1 MHFNLESIPL
11 AQINAADTT
20 YRITTAKRG
29 DNLINSITAI
39 GLMCPPIIIPETAGY
54 RTIAGFK
61 RIEACRDLGWT
72 HLKVRLLP
80 VDSDERTLVMWAIA
94 DNSLQRPL
102 NLIESSRALNLLS
115 KVTVDTRHLSK
126 CAAILSLPS
135 NPEMITKLISLSTM
149 ATGIQRGVESGDL
162 TLAMAL
168 ELDQFDPHVSEALA
182 QIFIDLRLGLNR
194 QRELMSLLF
203 EIAKREDRSIDSL
216 LVEKEVKQIIDN
228 DRLNNPQK
236 NRQLRELFY
245 KRRFPA
251 ISKRSARFDDLV
263 KALRL
268 ESGVKLTPPVNFEGT
283 SYTLSI
289 SFDRIDQLGQRAK
302 CLDVLKRSDT
312 LKKFM
317 AE

>member
-1 MHFNLESIPL
+1 MHFKLESIPI

-29 DNLINSITAI
+29 DNLKNSIAAI
-39 GLMCPPIIIPETAGY
+39 GLMSPPIVHSDTAGY
-54 RTIAGFK
+54 RTIAGFR

-72 HLKVRLLP
+72 HIKARLLP
-80 VDSDERTLVMWAIA
+80 FECDELTLVMCAIA

-102 NLIESSRALNLLS
+102 NLLESSRSLNLLS
-115 KVTVDTRHLSK
+115 KVTVDARHLGK
-126 CAAILSLPS
+126 HAAILSLPA
-135 NPEMITKLISLSTM
+135 NPEMMAKLVSLITM
-149 ATGIQRGVESGDL
+149 ATTIQRGVESGDL

-168 ELDQFDPHVSEALA
+168 ELEQLGPHTSEALA
-182 QIFIDLRLGLNR
+182 QIIIDLRLGLNR

-203 EIAKREDRSIDSL
+203 EIAKRENRSIDEL
-216 LVEKEVKQIIDN
+216 LEEEKIKQIIEN
-228 DRLNNPQK
+228 ENLNNPQK
-236 NRQLRELFY
+236 SKQLRELIY
-245 KRRFPA
+245 KRRYPA
-251 ISKRSARFDDLV
+251 ISEKSARFDDLV

-268 ESGVKLTPPVNFEGT
+268 GSGVKLTPPVNFEGT

-289 SFDRIDQLGQRAK
+289 AFDGIEQLWQRAK
-302 CLDVLKRSDT
+302 CLEVLKRSDT

>member
-29 DNLINSITAI
+29 DNLINSIAAI
-39 GLMCPPIIIPETAGY
+39 GLMSPPIIFPDIVGY
-54 RTIAGFK
+54 RTIAGFR

-80 VDSDERTLVMWAIA
+80 VDCDEETLVKWAIA

-102 NLIESSRALNLLS
+102 NLIESSRALNLLA
-115 KVTVDTRHLSK
+115 KVTADARHLSK
-126 CAAILSLPS
+126 CAAILALPS
-135 NPEMITKLISLSTM
+135 NPEMITKLISLITM
-149 ATGIQRGVESGDL
+149 ATTIQRGVESGDL

-168 ELDQFDPHVSEALA
+168 EIDQLDRHTGEALA

-203 EIAKREDRSIDSL
+203 EIAKREDRSIEAL
-216 LVEKEVKQIIDN
+216 LAEKEVKKIIDN
-228 DRLNNPQK
+228 EGLNNPQK
-236 NRQLRELFY
+236 SGQLRNLLY
-245 KRRFPA
+245 KRRYPA
-251 ISKRSARFDDLV
+251 ISERSIRFDDLV
-263 KALRL
+263 NALHLGR
-268 ESGVKLTPPVNFEGT
+268 GVKLSPPVNFEGT

-289 SFDRIDQLGQRAK
+289 AFDGIDQLDKRAK
-302 CLDVLKRSDT
+302 CLEVLKRSEM